1 MGHLLTSLGQLR
13 LKEMCLL
20 QECAITEFY
29 WLHWVRAAPI
39 RIEEMDDPLRH
50 IQLPGFTELFFLRA
64 QGIRFVGVE
73 SRFILGFVFFFHFA
87 SGPTCWKPWSQ
98 QVYFAHR
105 VRTRDVCKPLRPLKK
120 EHKKRSCSSLIFCRA
135 SSAAAF
141 TADLIGFLLGR
152 WRWCRQRWR
161 HLDGVDGEEMDRVS
175 MSRHEIRIAWFT
187 RSVNGRHSP
196 SRPKLPLRG

>member
-73 SRFILGFVFFFHFA
+73 SRFILGFVFFFSLCIRSNLLKTMIA
-87 SGPTCWKPWSQ
+87 TSL
-98 QVYFAHR
+98 
-105 VRTRDVCKPLRPLKK
+105 LR
-120 EHKKRSCSSLIFCRA
+120 
-135 SSAAAF
+135 
-141 TADLIGFLLGR
+141 
-152 WRWCRQRWR
+152 
-161 HLDGVDGEEMDRVS
+161 
-175 MSRHEIRIAWFT
+175 
-187 RSVNGRHSP
+187 SP
-196 SRPKLPLRG
+196 S